1 MCHYLSVSDTPAPK
15 DPSDD
20 EIDLINSEFESMVAG
35 LSLDESTPHS
45 YLDDLERI
53 DALDDNH
60 FEQPNP
66 SWPGLRKFLLSAQVA
81 INRWLRR
88 ENNRDDG
95 VEL

>member
-1 MCHYLSVSDTPAPK
+1 MSDTPAPK

-20 EIDLINSEFESMVAG
+20 EMDLINSEFESMVAG
-35 LSLDESTPHS
+35 LSLDESTPNT
-45 YLDDLERI
+45 YLEDLDRESL
-53 DALDDNH
+53 LDNNH

-66 SWPGLRKFLLSAQVA
+66 SWPGLRNFFHSARIAVK
-81 INRWLRR
+81 RWLRH

>member
-1 MCHYLSVSDTPAPK
+1 MSDTPTPK

-20 EIDLINSEFESMVAG
+20 EMDLINSEFESMVAG
-35 LSLDESTPHS
+35 LSLDESTPNT
-45 YLDDLERI
+45 YLDDL
-53 DALDDNH
+53 DQASSLDENH

-66 SWPGLRKFLLSAQVA
+66 TWPGVRSFFQSARIA
-81 INRWLRR
+81 IKRWLRH

>member
-1 MCHYLSVSDTPAPK
+1 VSDAPAPK

-20 EIDLINSEFESMVAG
+20 EMDLINSEFESMVAG
-35 LSLDESTPHS
+35 LSLDESTPNT
-45 YLDDLERI
+45 YLDDLE
-53 DALDDNH
+53 DASSLDNNH

-66 SWPGLRKFLLSAQVA
+66 TWPGLRNFIQSARIA
-81 INRWLRR
+81 IRRWLRQ

>member
-1 MCHYLSVSDTPAPK
+1 MSDAPAPK

-20 EIDLINSEFESMVAG
+20 EMDLINSEFESMVAG
-35 LSLDESTPHS
+35 LSLDESTPNT
-45 YLDDLERI
+45 YLDDLE
-53 DALDDNH
+53 DASSVDNNH

-66 SWPGLRKFLLSAQVA
+66 TWPGLRSFIQSARIA
-81 INRWLRR
+81 IRRWLRQ

>member
-1 MCHYLSVSDTPAPK
+1 MSDAPAPK

-20 EIDLINSEFESMVAG
+20 EMDLINSEFESMVAG
-35 LSLDESTPHS
+35 LSLDESTPNT
-45 YLDDLERI
+45 YLDDLEV
-53 DALDDNH
+53 ASSLDSNH

-66 SWPGLRKFLLSAQVA
+66 TWPGLRSFIQSARVA
-81 INRWLRR
+81 IRRWLRQ

>member
-1 MCHYLSVSDTPAPK
+1 VSDTPTPK

-20 EIDLINSEFESMVAG
+20 EMDLINSEFESMVAG
-35 LSLDESTPHS
+35 LSLDESTS
-45 YLDDLERI
+45 NTYLDDLERASSI
-53 DALDDNH
+53 DNNH

-66 SWPGLRKFLLSAQVA
+66 TWPGLRSFIQSARIA
-81 INRWLRR
+81 IRRWLRQ

>member
-1 MCHYLSVSDTPAPK
+1 MSDAPAPK

-20 EIDLINSEFESMVAG
+20 EMDLINSEFESMVSG
-35 LSLDESTPHS
+35 LSLDESTPNT
-45 YLDDLERI
+45 YLDDLE
-53 DALDDNH
+53 DASSVDNNH

-66 SWPGLRKFLLSAQVA
+66 TWPGLRSFIQSARIA
-81 INRWLRR
+81 ISRWLRQ

>member
-1 MCHYLSVSDTPAPK
+1 VSDIPAPK

-20 EIDLINSEFESMVAG
+20 EMDLINSEFESMVAG
-35 LSLDESTPHS
+35 LSLDESTPNT
-45 YLDDLERI
+45 YLDDLERES
-53 DALDDNH
+53 ALDSNH

-66 SWPGLRKFLLSAQVA
+66 NWPGLRNFFQSAQIA
-81 INRWLRR
+81 IRRWLRH